1 MSGLLIAPWAALVK
15 TSAGA
20 VLRSDLATLQ
30 IGGADAAEFVEEALP
45 LLDGTR
51 DLASLQAALPA
62 YSPSSV
68 AALIHALAARG
79 VLIDG
84 EGDPAESMMEAFLR
98 IHPGDAAAMRARL
111 GAARVVGAGE
121 ARWLQDTLDALA
133 SAGLGAVAR
142 VSAARLESALA
153 EAPTPLLVAA
163 ASPEDRAQVEH
174 LSLVA
179 HRAGAASLWAHAQ
192 GGRLF
197 IGPVVVPGE
206 TACRVCA
213 LADINTVGP
222 GSSGAVAV
230 PVPRRI
236 GNGNGSKH
244 PRSGGDERALAPLV
258 ALAAMT
264 LAAGAQ
270 SSLGGRILVQDRAAW
285 GSATRTLVRVPWC
298 PVCG

>member
-1 MSGLLIAPWAALVK
+1 MSRLMIAPWAALVK

-51 DLASLQAALPA
+51 DLSSLQAALPA
-62 YSPSSV
+62 YSPASV

-79 VLIDG
+79 VLIEG

-98 IHPGDAAAMRARL
+98 IHPGDAAAMRLRL

-142 VSAARLESALA
+142 VSAERLESALR

-163 ASPEDRAQVEH
+163 VSPEDRAAVEH

-179 HRAGAASLWAHAQ
+179 HRAGARSLWAHAQ
-192 GGRLF
+192 AGRLF
-197 IGPVVVPGE
+197 IGPAVTPGE

-213 LADINTVGP
+213 LFDINTVGLTAD
-222 GSSGAVAV
+222 SA
-230 PVPRRI
+230 PRR
-236 GNGNGSKH
+236 
-244 PRSGGDERALAPLV
+244 RSRGDERALAPLV

-270 SSLGGRILVQDRAAW
+270 SSLGGRVLVQDRAAW
-285 GSATRTLVRVPWC
+285 GSGTRTLVRVPWC

>member
-30 IGGADAAEFVEEALP
+30 IGGADATAFVEEALP

-79 VLIDG
+79 VLIEG

-111 GAARVVGAGE
+111 RAARVVGAGE
-121 ARWLQDTLDALA
+121 ARWLQNTLDALA

-142 VSAARLESALA
+142 VSAARLEGALR
-153 EAPTPLLVAA
+153 ETPTPLVVAA
-163 ASPEDRAQVEH
+163 VSPEDRARVEH

-179 HRAGAASLWAHAQ
+179 HRAGACSLWAHAQ

-197 IGPVVVPGE
+197 IGPAVTPGE

-213 LADINTVGP
+213 LFDINSVGP
-222 GSSGAVAV
+222 GDDSA
-230 PVPRRI
+230 PRR
-236 GNGNGSKH
+236 
-244 PRSGGDERALAPLV
+244 RSSGDERALAPLV
-258 ALAAMT
+258 ALAAIT

-285 GSATRTLVRVPWC
+285 GSGMRTLVRVPWC